1 MASGNNQGYNT
12 RGVVFTLDPTLAQER
27 LLRSYAGA
35 ARFAYNWAITRV
47 SENLALRQVERAA
60 GVPEAELNPVFSWSA
75 YSLGKAWNEAKA
87 EVAPW
92 WAEVSMH
99 AFRSGTAAVASA
111 LANFSASRKGE
122 RRGRPVGFPRHKSR
136 RHSTPSISFVEIN
149 HQLSWLHPSRHGVR
163 LMLPQSSPEPD
174 IRRRRSQ
181 LEWIHTVESTRR
193 LYRLVESGRA
203 TIQRVTISYRGG
215 RWQAAFSVRYAVA
228 PGPRPPLRAAARRTV
243 GLDAGL
249 RHLATLSV
257 PVRGLTD
264 PEGHIANPAVLA
276 RHLAHLK
283 KLDRA
288 LERCE
293 RGSNNRAR
301 LCRRRA
307 RLHGR
312 IAKTRALEMHRV
324 TGELVRRFG
333 AIGIED
339 LNVAGMGRRKG
350 HLGQS
355 VSDAALG
362 ELRRQLTYKCADA
375 GNALVV
381 IDRFYPSSKTCPS
394 CGAVKAKLDRAARVF
409 CCQQCGFT
417 IDRDVGAARN
427 IGREAERLLGQNYR
441 GIRRR
446 ATTGDTKRRPEAASD
461 RASSG
466 SPGSGRLRAEPSST
480 ASTR

>member
-12 RGVVFTLDPTLAQER
+12 RGVVFTLDPTLAQDR

-99 AFRSGTAAVASA
+99 AFRSGTAAAASA

-203 TIQRVTISYRGG
+203 TIQKVTISYRGG
-215 RWQAAFSVRYAVA
+215 RWQAAF
-228 PGPRPPLRAAARRTV
+228 
-243 GLDAGL
+243 
-249 RHLATLSV
+249 
-257 PVRGLTD
+257 
-264 PEGHIANPAVLA
+264 
-276 RHLAHLK
+276 
-283 KLDRA
+283 
-288 LERCE
+288 
-293 RGSNNRAR
+293 
-301 LCRRRA
+301 
-307 RLHGR
+307 
-312 IAKTRALEMHRV
+312 
-324 TGELVRRFG
+324 
-333 AIGIED
+333 
-339 LNVAGMGRRKG
+339 
-350 HLGQS
+350 
-355 VSDAALG
+355 
-362 ELRRQLTYKCADA
+362 
-375 GNALVV
+375 
-381 IDRFYPSSKTCPS
+381 
-394 CGAVKAKLDRAARVF
+394 
-409 CCQQCGFT
+409 
-417 IDRDVGAARN
+417 
-427 IGREAERLLGQNYR
+427 
-441 GIRRR
+441 
-446 ATTGDTKRRPEAASD
+446 
-461 RASSG
+461 
-466 SPGSGRLRAEPSST
+466 
-480 ASTR
+480 